1 MSHISIKNTNMT
13 DLFWGLY
20 HIADNAIELNFNYN
34 KLTSMSALY
43 GVLIPQLNSLKLQEN
58 AIDVIDLTKLHL
70 PVLQFLDI
78 RRNHLIQLDEPSG
91 LLLGSKLTPESPM
104 SFYISGNPW
113 LCSGTCNWLI
123 KLTCNLENDQH
134 DLTFL
139 NQGRTIVI
147 FGIDNL
153 MCESPPEKRGI
164 RVIDHLTDDSAL
176 MDDNSS
182 LCGGYPLTMR
192 VWGWFWVGWWI

>member
-1 MSHISIKNTNMT
+1 MSHISIKNTNIT

-43 GVLIPQLNSLKLQEN
+43 GVLFAQLNSLKLQEN

-91 LLLGSKLTPESPM
+91 LLLGSK
-104 SFYISGNPW
+104 
-113 LCSGTCNWLI
+113 
-123 KLTCNLENDQH
+123 
-134 DLTFL
+134 
-139 NQGRTIVI
+139 
-147 FGIDNL
+147 
-153 MCESPPEKRGI
+153 
-164 RVIDHLTDDSAL
+164 
-176 MDDNSS
+176 
-182 LCGGYPLTMR
+182 
-192 VWGWFWVGWWI
+192 